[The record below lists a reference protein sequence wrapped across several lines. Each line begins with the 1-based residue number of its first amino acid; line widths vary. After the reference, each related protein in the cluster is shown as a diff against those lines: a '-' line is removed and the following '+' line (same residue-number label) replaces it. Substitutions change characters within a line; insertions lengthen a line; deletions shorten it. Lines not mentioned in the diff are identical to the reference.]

1 MRVGIK
7 LEKSLREKITEISES
22 LRRKGYRLT
31 PQREAVIKILLENPN
46 QHLAADDIYAM
57 VRKSHPEIGMAT
69 VYRTLDLLSKEKII
83 NQLNFEEGYCRYEL
97 ESQAHHHHLVC
108 LKCGKITEFNDQ
120 LLEKMEEALAAEQ
133 EFQIVGSQLKFYGY
147 CAQCAPVEG

>member
-7 LEKSLREKITEISES
+7 LEKSLREQITEISEA

-46 QHLAADDIYAM
+46 QHLAAEDIYAM
-57 VRKSHPEIGMAT
+57 VRKTHPEIGMAT

-83 NQLNFEEGYCRYEL
+83 NQLSFEEGHCRYEM

-108 LKCGKITEFNDQ
+108 LKCGKITEFNIQ
-120 LLEKMEEALAAEQ
+120 LLKKMEEALAAEH
-133 EFQIVGSQLKFYGY
+133 EFQIVGYLLKFYGY
-147 CAQCAPVEG
+147 CAQCTPAEE

>member
-1 MRVGIK
+1 M
-7 LEKSLREKITEISES
+7 ENLREKITEISES

-46 QHLAADDIYAM
+46 QHLAAEDIYAM

-69 VYRTLDLLSKEKII
+69 VYRSLDLLSNEKII
-83 NQLNFEEGYCRYEL
+83 NQLNFEEGYSRYEL

-108 LKCGKITEFNDQ
+108 LRCGKITEFNDN
-120 LLEKMEEALAAEQ
+120 LLEKVEKEIATQHNFE
-133 EFQIVGSQLKFYGY
+133 IVGHLLKFYGY
-147 CAQCAPVEG
+147 CPSCTPAGK